1 MKPAQH
7 LRDLRNV
14 GKATLADFAILE
26 IETVAQLAQCNPDHL
41 FRDLQRRTG
50 KRHDLCMWDVFAAAI
65 HQARTGEAKNWWTF
79 TAIRK
84 ARSQDKDDPFLLF
97 TGWSSS
103 NDEVAFK
110 TL

>member
-1 MKPAQH
+1 MATVQN

-14 GKATLADFAILE
+14 GKATLEDFVILE

-65 HQARTGEAKNWWTF
+65 HQAKTGEAKNWWAF
-79 TAIRK
+79 TAMRK
-84 ARSQDKDDPFLLF
+84 ARSKDKDDPFLLL
-97 TGWSSS
+97 TEWSSS
-103 NDEVAFK
+103 YDEAAFK
-110 TL
+110 AL